1 MAVIKLSAW
10 ERNDL
15 YRILDYAQ
23 DKKREELE
31 RKKIT
36 LEDYKRERE
45 KIFTIRQRLNGKDYK
60 PDYELQSARYTGT
73 NIQDSNI

>member
-23 DKKREELE
+23 EKKREELE

-36 LEDYKRERE
+36 PEDYKQERQ
-45 KIFTIRQRLNGKDYK
+45 KINTLRQRLNGKDYK
-60 PDYELQSARYTGT
+60 PDYLVQSARMLD
-73 NIQDSNI
+73 I